1 MIINEDFNIEAL
13 IFKYIDEYKFLLF
26 PDKWSNAF
34 LDYSKNEIL
43 AMLLVYRKG
52 KVNVSEVAEYIN
64 APLNTATGVISRLE
78 KKLIVERIRDTQDK
92 RVVMISLT
100 EMGMDFILNEKTH
113 IEYYFRKI
121 YEVLTEEEK
130 KSVISIVAKV
140 ISILKTDTN
149 ITAEEKPSKKVK
161 RITIE

>member
-1 MIINEDFNIEAL
+1 MTINEDFNIEAL
-13 IFKYIDEYKFLLF
+13 IFKYMDEYKFLLF

-43 AMLLVYRKG
+43 AMLLIYRKG
-52 KVNVSEVAEYIN
+52 KVNMSEVADYIN

-78 KKLIVERIRDTQDK
+78 KKLIVERIRDIQDK

-100 EMGMDFILNEKTH
+100 EIGKDFILNEKKC

-121 YEVLTEEEK
+121 YDALTEEEK
-130 KSVISIVAKV
+130 MAAISVVTKV
-140 ISILKTDTN
+140 ISILKSDMN
-149 ITAEEKPSKKVK
+149 KNEEKKPSKKVK

>member
-1 MIINEDFNIEAL
+1 MTINEDFNIEGL
-13 IFKYIDEYKFLLF
+13 IFKCIDECKFLLF

-64 APLNTATGVISRLE
+64 APLNTATGVIGRLE

-121 YEVLTEEEK
+121 YEALTEEEK
-130 KSVISIVAKV
+130 KSIISIATKV
-140 ISILKTDTN
+140 ISILKTNPN
-149 ITAEEKPSKKVK
+149 ITEEEKPSKKVK
-161 RITIE
+161 RIIIE